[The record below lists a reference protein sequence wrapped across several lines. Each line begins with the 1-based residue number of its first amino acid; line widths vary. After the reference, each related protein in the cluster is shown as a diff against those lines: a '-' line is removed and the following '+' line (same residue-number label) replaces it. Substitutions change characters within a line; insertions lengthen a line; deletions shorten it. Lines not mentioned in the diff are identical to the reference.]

1 MTSAPKDSEW
11 VNKLSKWHLV
21 TACLLFGVSGVICL
35 VAGLYRLI
43 CLPSLE
49 LGLATLGAGLA
60 LLFASLFGHFESF
73 KIWGVEG
80 KIKQLNETVD
90 KAEEALAQL
99 RSLTNLTGEALM
111 RLYCGLGRYTEPPSL
126 LELDAIAGNV
136 RALLTEAGRSEQQV
150 REMLAPW
157 VSTMSVAAHKNVR
170 ERLDAILG
178 PLRIDLI
185 NRKFIAEPNELLTL
199 VPRIESVEG
208 YTAKE
213 ADKIRRCS
221 AEEVS
226 IRIISIITEAPELT
240 DKQRD
245 ELMQFASQAS
255 EEVRYLAANYA
266 LRDKTFWGSLAFQ

>member
-1 MTSAPKDSEW
+1 MPSALKDQEW
-11 VNKLSKWHLV
+11 VSKLSKWHLA

-35 VAGLYRLI
+35 GVGLYRLI
-43 CLPSLE
+43 WLSTLE

-73 KIWGVEG
+73 KIWGVEA
-80 KIKQLNETVD
+80 KIKRLNETVD

-99 RSLTNLTGEALM
+99 RSLTDLTGEALM
-111 RLYCGLGRYTEPPSL
+111 RLYCGLGRYTQPPPL

-136 RALLTEAGRSEQQV
+136 RALLTDAGRSEQQV
-150 REMLAPW
+150 RQMLAPW
-157 VSTMSVAAHKNVR
+157 VSTMSFAAHKNVR
-170 ERLDAILG
+170 ERLEAILG

-185 NRKFIAEPNELLTL
+185 NRKCIAEPNELLTL
-199 VPRIESVEG
+199 VPRIDSVEG

-213 ADKIRRCS
+213 ADEILGCS
-221 AEEVS
+221 AEEIAS
-226 IRIISIITEAPELT
+226 RIISMIADAPELT

-245 ELMQFASQAS
+245 ELMYFASQAS
-255 EEVRYLAANYA
+255 EEVRYLAASYT